1 MRSAIGKART
11 DAAAIFCAALARS
24 DPADMVR
31 GALRLA
37 GEGKG
42 AELVATIGLEEAR
55 YPLSSYDRILVAAF
69 GKAGARMAMGVE
81 AVLGNHI
88 SGGLVAVKDG
98 HGTTLSRLPV
108 LEAGHPVPDGR
119 SVTAARGMLALGEGS
134 DERTLVIVLI
144 SGGGSSI
151 LCAPADG
158 LCLEDK
164 VAATRLLLASGADIG
179 EFNCVRKHLSM
190 VKGGRLAAA
199 LAPATVLS
207 LILSDVVG
215 DRLDTI
221 ASGPTVPDP
230 STWADALAI
239 VRRRGI
245 EDGLPVRVIDLLRRG
260 AAGMVPET
268 PKPRDP
274 VFSRTRSML
283 VGTNRLALLAAEAEA
298 RERGY
303 RTLVLGSRLRGEARE
318 VAMVLLGIGEDVVM
332 SGFPLERP
340 ACLLMGGETT
350 VTLRGGGRG
359 GRNQE
364 MALAFAAALRRSPA
378 AGDGLLFL
386 SASTD
391 GTDGPTDAA
400 GAFASS
406 EILSD
411 AARRGLDPEQ
421 FLADNDSYHFFEP
434 LGALLKT
441 GPTGTNVCDIQILL
455 VP

>member
-1 MRSAIGKART
+1 MRAGVGQERV
-11 DAAAIFCAALARS
+11 DAAAIFGAALARV

-31 GALRLA
+31 QALRLD
-37 GEGKG
+37 G
-42 AELVATIGLEEAR
+42 ATGSEELVVKTGLEETR
-55 YPLSSYDRILVAAF
+55 YRLSRYDRILVAGI
-69 GKAGARMAMGVE
+69 GKAGARMALGLE
-81 AVLGNHI
+81 TVLGGRI
-88 SGGLVAVKDG
+88 AGGLVAVKDG
-98 HGTTLSRLPV
+98 HGEALLRLPL
-108 LEAGHPVPDGR
+108 LEAGHPVPDSR
-119 SVTAARGMLALGEGS
+119 SVTAAKCMLALGDGA

-151 LCAPADG
+151 ICAPASG

-164 VAATRLLLASGADIG
+164 VATTRLLLASGANI
-179 EFNCVRKHLSM
+179 EEINCVRKHLST
-190 VKGGRLAAA
+190 VKGGRFAAA

-215 DRLDTI
+215 DGLDTI
-221 ASGPTVPDP
+221 ASGPTVPDL
-230 STWADALAI
+230 STWAEALAI

-245 EDGLPVRVIDLLRRG
+245 EAALPAPVANLLRRG
-260 AAGMVPET
+260 AAGGMPET
-268 PKPRDP
+268 PKPGHP
-274 VFSRTRSML
+274 VFSRTRNIL
-283 VGTNRLALLAAEAEA
+283 IGTNRLALLAAEVEA
-298 RERGY
+298 RALGY
-303 RTLVLGSRLRGEARE
+303 QTLVAGSRLRGEARE
-318 VAMVLLGIGEDVVM
+318 VAQVFLGIGEDIVI
-332 SGFPLERP
+332 SGFPLARP

-350 VTLRGGGRG
+350 VTLRGGGLG

-378 AGDGLLFL
+378 ADKGLLFL
-386 SASTD
+386 AASTD

-406 EILSD
+406 EILAD
-411 AARRGLDPEQ
+411 AERRGLDPDR

-455 VP
+455 AP